1 VPEPADHPRIRP
13 SSAWP
18 FVLKTLFAFLSV
30 LLASLPLCAAAAVAD
45 PIRPLNI
52 VVIVADDLGA
62 HDLAVTGSKFHE
74 TPHLDRLAAEG
85 MRFTQAY
92 SACTVCSPSRAA
104 ILTGMH
110 PARLKITDWIKGHDN
125 PKAKLRPPT
134 WTQQL
139 PLEQITFAERLS
151 TMTERPDFL
160 RAALHLGKWH
170 LGGEGFEPE
179 KQGFHQNLGGDHRGQ
194 PPSYF
199 APYGLPRLPDGSKGE
214 YLTDREGDEAAK
226 FITAHKG
233 QSFLLNYWP
242 YSVHTPLQA
251 KPELVAKYQAKAART
266 GGGQT
271 NATYAAMLESLDTAV
286 GRILKALDDSEA
298 ATNTLVIFTSDNGG
312 LVLGKNPPTSNAPLR
327 SGKGSPYE
335 GGHRVP
341 LIVKWPGVTVPG
353 STSAEPVMGIDIH
366 PTLLEVAGFPKEY
379 VAARGFDG
387 VSLVPLLKD
396 PANPPRGGLQRD
408 ALYWHYPHYHPGG
421 ATPYAAIRSGD
432 FKLIQYYETG
442 RPELFNLAADPGETT
457 NLADAQP
464 ERVMELSRKLF
475 DWQNAR
481 GAQWPMPNPAWEPKP
496 LAAPAEGP
504 IVLHSRD
511 AFVHS
516 TVLRYEPQPFKNT
529 LGWWGRP
536 EDWAEWIF
544 DLPKAGR
551 YSVEILQG
559 CGKGSG
565 GSEVAF
571 TVAEQRLVTTV
582 IDTGHFQNFTNRTL
596 GEVMLPPGRHSLK
609 VQPLRKPGGAVMD
622 LRQIVLHPVSNP

>member
-1 VPEPADHPRIRP
+1 MRHA
-13 SSAWP
+13 
-18 FVLKTLFAFLSV
+18 LFISI
-30 LLASLPLCAAAAVAD
+30 LLASLNLRAADA
-45 PIRPLNI
+45 PQKPELN
-52 VVIVADDLGA
+52 VVLIVADDLGA
-62 HDLAVTGSKFHE
+62 HDLGATGSKFHE

-110 PARLKITDWIKGHDN
+110 PAHLQVTDWIKGHDH
-125 PKAKLRPPT
+125 PKAKLRPPA

-139 PLEQITFAERLS
+139 PLERITLAERLS
-151 TMTERPDFL
+151 AL
-160 RAALHLGKWH
+160 RDTLHLGKWH

-179 KQGFHQNLGGDHRGQ
+179 QQGFKQNLGGDHRGQ

-199 APYGLPRLPDGSKGE
+199 APYGLPRLSDGPKGE
-214 YLTDREGDEAAK
+214 YLTDREGDEAVK
-226 FITAHKG
+226 FISSHKG
-233 QSFLLNYWP
+233 LPFFINYWP
-242 YSVHTPLQA
+242 YSVHSPLQA
-251 KPELVAKYQAKAART
+251 KSNLEEKYQAKAIRV

-271 NATYAAMLESLDTAV
+271 NATYAAMIESLDAAV
-286 GRILKALDDSEA
+286 GRILRALEDTGVADQ
-298 ATNTLVIFTSDNGG
+298 TLVIFTSDNGG

-327 SGKGSPYE
+327 AGKGSPYE

-353 STSAEPVMGIDIH
+353 STSAEPVMGIDLH
-366 PTLLEVAGFPKEY
+366 PTLLEAAGLPKDY
-379 VAARGFDG
+379 IAARGFDG
-387 VSLVPLLKD
+387 VSLVPILKD
-396 PANPPRGGLQRD
+396 PAVPSDRALNRD

-421 ATPYAAIRSGD
+421 ATPYAAIRAGD

-442 RPELFNLAADPGETT
+442 RPELFNLATDPGETA

-481 GAQWPMPNPAWEPKP
+481 GAQWPMSNPAWEPAP
-496 LAAPAEGP
+496 LAAPADGA

-511 AFVHS
+511 AFVHG

-529 LGWWGRP
+529 LGWWGRK

-551 YSVEILQG
+551 YSLEILQG

-571 TVAEQRLVTTV
+571 TVADQKLVTTV
-582 IDTGHFQNFTNRTL
+582 LDTGHFQNFTNRTL
-596 GEVMLPPGRHSLK
+596 GEVELPAGRHSLK
-609 VQPLRKPGGAVMD
+609 VQPIKKPGGAVMD
-622 LRQIVLHPVSNP
+622 LRQIVLHPVSKP